1 MAFQG
6 DVGQIGLADVLGSIA
21 ANQLGGTLHVS
32 SERGEAWLAFEGG
45 AVKSFSRGVNKALTA
60 EEVFRNR
67 VPPGSED
74 VDSLVKKKRRTKKSW
89 ADFAEAQGAMGADQ
103 FRGLLSAELTENA
116 VEIFFWSP
124 AKFDFVPGPPS
135 AEIFGEEFG
144 VVLDVNSLIMEAARR
159 RDHWE
164 MIHKVIASPEDVFI
178 RRRPEPPQ
186 GLSPLQQAVW
196 DQCTGSMTVRMLE
209 KATRATRFAT
219 YDAVSELVRGG
230 HLRALSGD
238 EMVRLG
244 EEHSRASRN
253 AEAIRLFQ
261 RALDTEH
268 ANVGVREKLAEA
280 YVKHG
285 EPAKAAGEYKQLAH
299 RAQEKGEALA
309 AVGLY
314 KKAVACA
321 PDDAAAREKLV
332 QLLRDTGQRADAASA
347 ALGLAMQARK
357 MLLHDRALSALN
369 TAVELDPASKPAQEL
384 RLETL
389 LALGRK
395 TEAVRQLEAM
405 ADRASGDDEKVTLFE
420 RANKLDPAR
429 TDLKQRISDIRSG
442 RLTRRKALLR
452 RLVWASCFVAII
464 SAVGF
469 AAFWEIKA
477 RIRYDAALQDVH
489 VQMVGGDYVK
499 ALDRLQEFAQSAKW
513 TLAARSA
520 DAEAK
525 SIQEAAII
533 ELNKKLSR
541 ASEADKPA
549 ILAEKELLRMW
560 PKKPAPP
567 PPGPAGQ

>member
-21 ANQLGGTLHVS
+21 ANQLAGTLHVS

-45 AVKSFSRGVNKALTA
+45 AVKAFSRGVNKAVTA
-60 EEVFRNR
+60 EDVFRNR
-67 VPPGSED
+67 VPPGAED
-74 VDSLVKKKRRTKKSW
+74 VESLIKKKRRTKKSW

-103 FRGLLSAELTENA
+103 FRGLLSAELTENS

-124 AKFDFVPGPPS
+124 AKFDFVPGPP
-135 AEIFGEEFG
+135 AAALFGEEYG

-164 MIHKVIASPEDVFI
+164 MIHKVIATPEDVFI
-178 RRRPEPPQ
+178 RRRPEAPP
-186 GLSPLQQAVW
+186 GLPPSHQAIW
-196 DQCTGSMTVRMLE
+196 DACNGANSVRMVE
-209 KATRATRFAT
+209 KVTRATRFAT
-219 YDAVSELVRGG
+219 FDGISELVRAG

-280 YVKHG
+280 YIRHG

-299 RAQEKGEALA
+299 RAQEKGEPLV
-309 AVGLY
+309 AVALY

-321 PDDAAAREKLV
+321 PDDASAREKLV
-332 QLLRDTGQRADAASA
+332 QLLKDTGQRADAASA
-347 ALGLAMQARK
+347 AMGLAMQARK
-357 MLLHDRALSALN
+357 MLLHDLALAALN
-369 TAVELDPASKPAQEL
+369 IAVELDPGSKPAQEL

-395 TEAVRQLEAM
+395 PEAVRQLEAM
-405 ADRASGDDEKVTLFE
+405 ADRASSDDEKVTILE
-420 RANKLDPAR
+420 RANKLEPAR

-442 RLTRRKALLR
+442 RLVRRKALFR
-452 RLVWASCFVAII
+452 KLVWSACFCTVIA
-464 SAVGF
+464 AVGF

-477 RIRYDAALQDVH
+477 RIEYDVVLKNVH
-489 VQMVGGDYVK
+489 GMLIRGEYVESLNELSK
-499 ALDRLQEFAQSAKW
+499 YSRTHKF

-520 DAEAK
+520 FDETK
-525 SIQEAAII
+525 SIQEAALRNLKDKWAVAPDA
-533 ELNKKLSR
+533 EKQVLWERLEKVKYWP
-541 ASEADKPA
+541 DKP
-549 ILAEKELLRMW
+549 
-560 PKKPAPP
+560 PV
-567 PPGPAGQ
+567 PPGPAPQ

>member
-21 ANQLGGTLHVS
+21 ANQLAGTLHVS

-67 VPPGSED
+67 VPPGAED
-74 VDSLVKKKRRTKKSW
+74 VESLVKKKRRTKKSW
-89 ADFAEAQGAMGADQ
+89 AEFAEAQGAMGADQ
-103 FRGLLSAELTENA
+103 FRGLLSAELTENS

-135 AEIFGEEFG
+135 AELFGEEFG

-164 MIHKVIASPEDVFI
+164 MIHKVIASPEDIFI

-186 GLSPLQQAVW
+186 GLSPLMQAVW
-196 DQCTGSMTVRMLE
+196 DQCNGANTVRMLE
-209 KATRATRFAT
+209 KATRSTRFST

-244 EEHSRASRN
+244 EEHSRASRT

-280 YVKHG
+280 YIRHG

-299 RAQEKGEALA
+299 RAQEKGEALV
-309 AVGLY
+309 AVSLY

-369 TAVELDPASKPAQEL
+369 IAVELDPASKPAQEL

-405 ADRASGDDEKVTLFE
+405 ADRVSGDDEKVVILE

-442 RLTRRKALLR
+442 RLTRRKALFR
-452 RLVWASCFVAII
+452 RLVWATFFGLII

-477 RIRYDAALQDVH
+477 RIRYDAVLHDVH
-489 VQMVGGDYVK
+489 LSMVGGDYVD
-499 ALDRLQEFAQSAKW
+499 ALNALQTFYASHKW
-513 TLAARSA
+513 TLAERSA
-520 DAEAK
+520 KAEAN
-525 SIQEAAII
+525 SIREAAIRDLKRKSASASGDEKTRI
-533 ELNKKLSR
+533 DEAVEKL
-541 ASEADKPA
+541 KH
-549 ILAEKELLRMW
+549 W
-560 PKKPAPP
+560 PQAPP
-567 PPGPAGQ
+567 VPPKPPGE